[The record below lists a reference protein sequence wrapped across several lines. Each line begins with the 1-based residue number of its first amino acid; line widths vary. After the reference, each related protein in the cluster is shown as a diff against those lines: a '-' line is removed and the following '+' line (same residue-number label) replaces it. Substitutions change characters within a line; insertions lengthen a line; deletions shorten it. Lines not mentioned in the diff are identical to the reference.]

1 MNIEFLKWMVEYA
14 QGFRVGSDGTVIH
27 SVNSWELPRNINA
40 VETWE
45 HYPLLL
51 QRAREGVDNKTNWKK
66 NDREKEKALK
76 EIWKAGFIDD

>member
-1 MNIEFLKWMVEYA
+1 MNIEFLKWMVKYA
-14 QGFRVGSDGTVIH
+14 EGFRVGSDGTVIH

-51 QRAREGVDNKTNWKK
+51 QRAREGVDKKTNCKK

-76 EIWKAGFIDD
+76 EIWEAGFID